1 MLILEDTNDQFVPI
15 ELIYI
20 PNNFAFWPKPK
31 LPHTQVFMIDKIHI
45 PTILLSHQ
53 NTSSLTPKFS
63 WKFSESETSSTTITN
78 NWQVPKPEF
87 PHTQI
92 FTRIFW
98 KLNKLYHHNKQLAGS
113 NCFSLHLSIQTHA
126 PPQVSFWGG
135 GGMLDSQTTG
145 CVFHPNGPQRWC
157 HLALLKFQAVWNYAT
172 RILLQKK
179 PQEKMIAKK
188 HAFTRDFNKIQFKRK
203 GVGKTPVTEKATS
216 WQKESCQS
224 CSYNLGELL
233 NLLNGLVWIG
243 TLNTRKNF
251 GAWNM
256 CNSTNLIRWKE
267 HITFSL

>member
-1 MLILEDTNDQFVPI
+1 MLILEDTDDQFVPI

-31 LPHTQVFMIDKIHI
+31 FPHTQVFMIDKIHI

-53 NTSSLTPKFS
+53 NTSSLAPKFS
-63 WKFSESETSSTTITN
+63 WKFSESKTSSTTITN

-113 NCFSLHLSIQTHA
+113 NCFSLHLSIQT
-126 PPQVSFWGG
+126 Q
-135 GGMLDSQTTG
+135 
-145 CVFHPNGPQRWC
+145 
-157 HLALLKFQAVWNYAT
+157 NYAT
-172 RILLQKK
+172 RILLEKK

-188 HAFTRDFNKIQFKRK
+188 HAFTRDFDKIQFKRK

-251 GAWNM
+251 GAWNT